1 MTEHPFAEVID
12 RSVTERAGDVIGLS
26 HDLHARP
33 ELAFEEHDA
42 ARWCGQRLS
51 DLGLDVDAGIAGL
64 PTAFRATIGSG
75 PLTVG
80 ICAEYDA
87 LPGIGHACGHN
98 IIAAAAVGAAAALAP
113 ICDDLGIT
121 LVVIGTPAEE
131 RGGGKVLLLDAGAFD
146 DLDLAMMVHPA
157 PADIER
163 AASLAV
169 RNLAVHYTGKA
180 SHASAAPQAGINAAD
195 AQVVAQVAIGLL
207 RQHLRRS
214 DQVHG
219 IVTDGG
225 EAPNVVPS
233 STTACYCVRSPRID
247 RLEPLRQRVEAC
259 FEAGATATGCEVEI
273 HPDPAY
279 AELLHDSDIG
289 ACYRAAG
296 ESIGRSFLDPPGEGL
311 PVVVGSTDMGN
322 VSHLVPTIHPMIA
335 IDSRGAMNHQAA
347 FAEAAASASG
357 DQAVIDGARLLAR
370 TVASV
375 SSSDTLTSRL
385 HAQRDAR

>member
-1 MTEHPFAEVID
+1 MTDTSAAAVVD
-12 RSVTERAGDVIGLS
+12 RAIAARADGLIALS
-26 HDLHARP
+26 QDLHAHP
-33 ELAFEEHDA
+33 ELAFEEEDA
-42 ARWCGQRLS
+42 ARWCGERLS
-51 DLGLDVDAGIAGL
+51 DLGLEVEAGTAGL
-64 PTAFRATIGSG
+64 PTAFRATIGAG

-113 ICDDLGIT
+113 MCDDLGIS

-131 RGGGKVLLLDAGAFD
+131 RGGGKIALLDAGAFD

-163 AASLAV
+163 AATLAV
-169 RNLAVHYTGKA
+169 RNLAVHYQGKA

-195 AQVVAQVAIGLL
+195 ALVVAQVAIGLL
-207 RQHLRRS
+207 RQHLRRA

-225 EAPNVVPS
+225 EAPNVIPS
-233 STTACYCVRSPRID
+233 ATAACYCVRTT
-247 RLEPLRQRVEAC
+247 RLERLDPLQRRVEAC
-259 FEAGATATGCEVEI
+259 FEAGATATGCQVTV
-273 HPDPAY
+273 DADAAY
-279 AELLHDSDIG
+279 AELRHDTDIG
-289 ACYRAAG
+289 AHYRAAG
-296 ESIGRSFLDPPGEGL
+296 EAIGRSFADAPGAAL

-322 VSHLVPTIHPMIA
+322 VSHVVPTIHPMIA
-335 IDSRGAMNHQAA
+335 IDSRGAMNHEAA

-357 DQAVIDGARLLAR
+357 DLAVTDGARLLAR

-375 SSSDTLTSRL
+375 SSSPTLVARL
-385 HAQRDAR
+385 RAKRAAR